1 MKRYHIK
8 SQFDKVE
15 YFDILEETEE
25 GYRIRLTRI
34 SDGNENIFEE
44 TMPEPLFTACLN
56 SGYIFEAE
64 QAISSVA

>member
-15 YFDILEETEE
+15 YFDILEKTRT

-34 SDGNENIFEE
+34 SDGNEKNFEE
-44 TMPEPLFTACLN
+44 TIPGPLFTSWLN
-56 SGYIFEAE
+56 IGYIFEAKD
-64 QAISSVA
+64 AVSSVA